1 MHILFFSDHH
11 PDSLGGVQTSL
22 LLQKKYLE
30 NLGHKVTVVASR
42 RYRRG
47 RTEGFIEV
55 PSLPLP
61 PTGAYSIQPSLHLAF
76 RKAERALAEL
86 AEPVDVV
93 HIQADMWQAIVGA
106 KWAIDHKIPLVWTV
120 HTNLQV
126 AFDHNVGKIGRKT
139 VGQVMNLWASSFLHQ
154 SMPKKSGSLWA
165 FQEQIARNAN
175 FVAAPSGH
183 FAQELMSHGVIE
195 KTLVI
200 PNGVDDEVVE
210 GIEIRAANDAV
221 DMATRKIKIIW
232 AGRLSSEKRISEFL
246 GAFAQADLKNVELDV
261 YGSGQLEAKVRL
273 LVHHL
278 GIAKVAHIKG
288 RLPHKKLVS
297 TFATADAVCQTSLG
311 FETQGMTVYEA
322 ISVGTPV
329 FVVDPQIA
337 GELPTENVWLSKK
350 PDVDAMAKSLRAMVA
365 DIRAGNTKRAVDTGE
380 WTVLQSK
387 LTAKWLKIYADAI
400 AQGPKRFQI

>member
-1 MHILFFSDHH
+1 MHIVFFSDHH

-30 NLGHKVTVVASR
+30 KLDHKVTVVAAR
-42 RYRRG
+42 RYRKG

-76 RKAERALAEL
+76 RKVEKALAEL

-93 HIQADMWQAIVGA
+93 HIQADMWQAILGA
-106 KWAIDHKIPLVWTV
+106 KWAIDHKLPLVWTV
-120 HTNLQV
+120 HTNTQV

-154 SMPKKSGSLWA
+154 SVPKKSGSLWA
-165 FQEQIARNAN
+165 FQEQISRNAN
-175 FVAAPSGH
+175 FVAAPSNH
-183 FAQELMSHGVIE
+183 FALELQSHDVASQ
-195 KTLVI
+195 TLVI

-210 GIEIRAANDAV
+210 GIELRAAADTAGL
-221 DMATRKIKIIW
+221 ATRKIKLIW

-246 GAFAQADLKNVELDV
+246 GAFAQADLKDVELDV
-261 YGSGQLEAKVRL
+261 YGSGQLEAKARL

-278 GIAKVAHIKG
+278 GISKVARIRG
-288 RLPHKKLVS
+288 RMPHKQLVA

-311 FETQGMTVYEA
+311 FETQGMTVYES

-337 GELPTENVWLSKK
+337 GELPAANVWLAKK
-350 PDVDAMAKSLRAMVA
+350 PDVDAMARGLRAMVA
-365 DIRAGNTKRAVDTGE
+365 DIRAGNTKRAIDTGE
-380 WTVLQSK
+380 WTALQSK
-387 LTAKWLKIYADAI
+387 LTEKWLKTYAEAI
-400 AQGPKRFQI
+400 AEGPKRFQI